1 MRPYFHGQI
10 NYCVLKG
17 NAIMAGA
24 GDACFG
30 GCCLNEEPALKIWK

>member
-1 MRPYFHGQI
+1 MRPYFYGQI
-10 NYCVLKG
+10 NDCLLKG
-17 NAIMAGA
+17 NAMAGA